1 MLYFIRGVWNG
12 QILAMKRIPA
22 LHEVGARIID
32 EKTGALLPLSPQE
45 QKKFEYY
52 ENLRVELAVIMYGRV
67 RDHLGYNH
75 QIFEKVS
82 LIHFDC

>member
-1 MLYFIRGVWNG
+1 MCDTCFTWFDE
-12 QILAMKRIPA
+12 ADPCA
-22 LHEVGARIID
+22 HEVGARIID
-32 EKTGALLPLSPQE
+32 DETGALPPLSPQE

-82 LIHFDC
+82 NSF